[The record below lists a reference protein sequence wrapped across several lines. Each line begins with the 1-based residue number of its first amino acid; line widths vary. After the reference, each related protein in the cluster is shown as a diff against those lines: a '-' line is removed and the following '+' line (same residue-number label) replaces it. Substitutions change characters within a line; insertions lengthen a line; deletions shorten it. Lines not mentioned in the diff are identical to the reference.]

1 MGTAPFIGFGTY
13 VYTKVF
19 LNEESQTTPD
29 LKISEFG
36 IASETIAG
44 VNYSIISK
52 METVLLYSRLLLLI
66 IIK

>member
-1 MGTAPFIGFGTY
+1 MTRMIT
-13 VYTKVF
+13 
-19 LNEESQTTPD
+19 QTTPD

-52 METVLLYSRLLLLI
+52 METVLLYNRLLLLI